1 MAIAKRVDKPK
12 KPGRQPGSGGV
23 HLAEVA
29 TSYIENAIR
38 EGRYLPGQRLV
49 EADLAAE
56 TKLGIGPIR
65 EALRVLSGEGVIDLV
80 PYKGARIRRLEKKDL
95 ISILQTLKGVGYTG
109 LALVAD
115 AARQG
120 KDVSALNDAMEV
132 IRSSARRTNVATF
145 MIRVAD
151 FHTVVHALSGNDY
164 LDKIA
169 GRLHLNLFHREL
181 ATYLPIEDWDG
192 YVGTYDQIT
201 KALVAG
207 DGDKAIKVF
216 MKHMDNLIA
225 RLREEPNR

>member
-1 MAIAKRVDKPK
+1 MAIAKRTEKPK

-65 EALRVLSGEGVIDLV
+65 EALRVLAGEGVIDLV

-95 ISILQTLKGVGYTG
+95 ISILQALKGVGYTG
-109 LALVAD
+109 LTLVAE

-120 KDVSALNDAMEV
+120 KDVSALNDAMAV
-132 IRSSARRTNVATF
+132 IRMSARRTNVATF

-192 YVGTYDQIT
+192 YVGTYEQIAKT
-201 KALVAG
+201 LVAG
-207 DGDKAIKVF
+207 DGDKAVKVF

-225 RLREEPNR
+225 RLREEPRA

>member
-1 MAIAKRVDKPK
+1 MATTKQAEKPK

-29 TSYIENAIR
+29 TSYIEDAIR

-56 TKLGIGPIR
+56 TGLGIGPVR
-65 EALRVLSGEGVIDLV
+65 EALRVLSGEGVIDIV

-95 ISILQTLKGVGYTG
+95 IAILQTLKGVGYTG
-109 LALVAD
+109 LTLVAE

-120 KDVSALNDAMEV
+120 KDLSALDRAFEV
-132 IRSSARRTNVATF
+132 IRSSARRTNAATF

-151 FHTVVHALSGNDY
+151 FHTVVHALSGNEY
-164 LDKIA
+164 LDKVA
-169 GRLHLNLFHREL
+169 GKLHLNLFHREL
-181 ATYLPIEDWDG
+181 ASYLPIEDWDT
-192 YVGTYDQIT
+192 YVGTYERIAT
-201 KALVAG
+201 ALMAG
-207 DGDKAIKVF
+207 DEGAAIAVF

-225 RLREEPNR
+225 RLREEPQP